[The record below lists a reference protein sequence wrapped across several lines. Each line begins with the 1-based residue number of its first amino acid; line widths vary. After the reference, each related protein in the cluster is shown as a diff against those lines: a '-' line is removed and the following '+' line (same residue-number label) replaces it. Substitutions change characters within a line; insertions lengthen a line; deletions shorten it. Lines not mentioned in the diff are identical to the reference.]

1 MVNIEMKELVI
12 LHDFLQIF
20 VPLLHMM
27 MFLDTTVIIDCSTTF
42 RMANARNGKK
52 EENERNS
59 YVWLS

>member
-1 MVNIEMKELVI
+1 MVNIEMNELVI

-27 MFLDTTVIIDCSTTF
+27 MFLDTTVIIDCSTTI
-42 RMANARNGKK
+42 RMANGRNGKK
-52 EENERNS
+52 EENERNL